1 MRKAWLMNTLSYIYP
16 PTFRS
21 KLAQLWDLPQIS
33 HWWLPNDEGYPAI
46 VRSIRAFMEDRSLHA
61 NSQAKSEDVRTLK
74 AIFSK
79 LSVEDDLD

>member
-1 MRKAWLMNTLSYIYP
+1 MNALSYIYP

-21 KLAQLWDLPQIS
+21 KLAQLWGLPEIS
-33 HWWLPNDEGYPAI
+33 HWWLPKDEGYPAI
-46 VRSIRAFMEDRSLHA
+46 VRSIRAFMEDRSFHA

-79 LSVEDDLD
+79 LSVDDDHK

>member
-1 MRKAWLMNTLSYIYP
+1 MKALSYIYP

-21 KLAQLWDLPQIS
+21 KLAQLWGLPEIS

-46 VRSIRAFMEDRSLHA
+46 VRSIRAFMEGRPLHA
-61 NSQAKSEDVRTLK
+61 NIQAKSEDVRTLK